1 MSKHTVASV
10 LVGFDSLPF
19 SPSVG
24 IWVVSVGHRSLRIRD
39 AVGSAFKTL
48 DHGRLEVRVIYDWLF
63 HNSGLG
69 LLVFSF

>member
-1 MSKHTVASV
+1 M

-39 AVGSAFKTL
+39 AFGSAFETL
-48 DHGRLEVRVIYDWLF
+48 DHGRLEVRVICDWQG
-63 HNSGLG
+63 HVSGLG
-69 LLVFSF
+69 LSVT